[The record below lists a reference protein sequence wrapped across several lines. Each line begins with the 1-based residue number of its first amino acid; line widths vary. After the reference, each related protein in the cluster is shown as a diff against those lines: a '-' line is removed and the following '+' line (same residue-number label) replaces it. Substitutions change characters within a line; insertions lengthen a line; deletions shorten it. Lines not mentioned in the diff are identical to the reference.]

1 MDWKTWTKISA
12 VILFI
17 IAVTGFYLN
26 NFYSEGAVL
35 EIQNIPSSSELGRLK
50 ASEDYTFIF
59 SLYNTG
65 DSTAFVDIISV
76 STDPKL
82 ITEIHPS
89 SLSIEEKQIEKKD
102 TPKKKKKKK
111 NTQNFFLG
119 RKVSLSNCTHAMAS
133 LERLQSQEYS

>member
-89 SLSIEEKQIEKKD
+89 SLSIEEKQIKD
-102 TPKKKKKKK
+102 IQILVTAPQKETETTMTITIFYGDK
-111 NTQNFFLG
+111 
-119 RKVSLSNCTHAMAS
+119 SLSQTAIMQWQA
-133 LERLQSQEYS
+133 

>member
-50 ASEDYTFIF
+50 VSEDYTFIF

-89 SLSIEEKQIEKKD
+89 SLSIEEKQIKD
-102 TPKKKKKKK
+102 IQILVTAPQKETETTMTITIFYGDK
-111 NTQNFFLG
+111 
-119 RKVSLSNCTHAMAS
+119 SLSQTAIMQWQA
-133 LERLQSQEYS
+133 

>member
-1 MDWKTWTKISA
+1 MDWKTWTKIYA

-89 SLSIEEKQIEKKD
+89 SLSIEEKQIKD
-102 TPKKKKKKK
+102 IQILVTAPQKETETTMTITIFYGDK
-111 NTQNFFLG
+111 
-119 RKVSLSNCTHAMAS
+119 SLSQTAIMQWQA
-133 LERLQSQEYS
+133 

>member
-35 EIQNIPSSSELGRLK
+35 EIQNIPSSSELGRFK

-89 SLSIEEKQIEKKD
+89 SLSIEEKQIKD
-102 TPKKKKKKK
+102 IQILVTAPQKETETTMTITIFYGDK
-111 NTQNFFLG
+111 
-119 RKVSLSNCTHAMAS
+119 SLSQTAIMQWQA
-133 LERLQSQEYS
+133 

>member
-65 DSTAFVDIISV
+65 DSTAFVDITSV

-89 SLSIEEKQIEKKD
+89 SLSIEEKQIKD
-102 TPKKKKKKK
+102 IQILVTAPQKETETTMTITIFYGDK
-111 NTQNFFLG
+111 
-119 RKVSLSNCTHAMAS
+119 SLSQTAIMQWQA
-133 LERLQSQEYS
+133 

>member
-12 VILFI
+12 VILFV

-35 EIQNIPSSSELGRLK
+35 EIQNIPSTSELGRLK
-50 ASEDYTFIF
+50 ASEDYTFTF

-65 DSTAFVDIISV
+65 DKVAFVDIILV

-82 ITEIHPS
+82 ITEIYPS
-89 SLSIEEKQIEKKD
+89 SLYIEEKQIKD
-102 TPKKKKKKK
+102 IQILVTAPETETETTISITVFYGDKS
-111 NTQNFFLG
+111 
-119 RKVSLSNCTHAMAS
+119 VSQTTIMQWQA
-133 LERLQSQEYS
+133 